1 MEVQDLED
9 EKSVHIINQNI
20 FRDTEFCK
28 ILS

>member
-9 EKSVHIINQNI
+9 EKSVNIINQNI
-20 FRDTEFCK
+20 LRDTEFCK

>member
-9 EKSVHIINQNI
+9 EKSVRIINQNI
-20 FRDTEFCK
+20 LRDTEFCK